1 MPTPVSPDRLE
12 HHLKRIKYDPNK
24 TKFLVDGFRYG
35 FKIKHEGTLTEEEP
49 DNDQSIRDYPQAA
62 KEKID
67 GEVSKGRMMGPF
79 DTPPFEKFHVSPIK
93 LRKKVEL
100 GKFRLI
106 HNLSWPYDETSV
118 NGGIDEKHKEVNY
131 SSVHVAIKM
140 IMKHEKGVVTRKTD
154 IKDAFKLIPV
164 HPDDH
169 WKLGLKL
176 QGKYYYDV
184 TLPMGCGSSCQIFEE
199 FTTALEAIAKHD
211 IDQEMTHYL
220 DDFFFVD
227 PTVARS
233 LENRVKFDEICEDI
247 GIPQAPNKKTDP
259 ATDTEFL
266 GVKLDSKS
274 WTASL
279 PLQKLE
285 AYTQEVEKA
294 LKCKKLKQHELQELV
309 GKLAFASLVVP
320 ARAFLRR
327 LLDRTNSMA
336 NRNSK
341 VKVTVGMREDLAT
354 WLQFLKQYNGTTFF
368 RALEVLPS
376 TYLNM
381 GADASKEGYGA
392 TFGKRWIQER
402 YTGDWRA
409 LFEDKKIGITI
420 LELYPIYALI
430 GVFGHKLRNAT
441 VLFHSDNTGVV
452 EVLNKQTSS
461 SRVAMRIVR
470 PLVLLLIK
478 HNIALRSVHVPGINN
493 VVPDTISRFQET
505 PEFLRQNNMLPHP
518 EEIPHQ
524 FKSSNFKIK
533 QTKTCSKPG
542 AQPPEQYIT
551 HIGKSSKNS

>member
-1 MPTPVSPDRLE
+1 MPTPVDPVRLE
-12 HHLKRIKYDPNK
+12 HHLRRINYDPEK

-35 FKIKHEGTLTEEEP
+35 FKIRHEGSLTEEEP
-49 DNDQSIRDYPQAA
+49 ANDQSITDYPQAA
-62 KEKID
+62 KEKIE

-93 LRKKVEL
+93 LRKKTEP

-118 NGGIDEKHKEVNY
+118 NGGIEEKYKEVNY

-140 IMKHEKGVVTRKTD
+140 IMNHKKGVVTRKTD

-176 QGKYYYDV
+176 NGKYYYDV

-211 IDQEMTHYL
+211 IDQDMTHYL

-227 PTVARS
+227 LTTHRAM
-233 LENRVKFDEICEDI
+233 ENMTKFDGICEDI
-247 GIPQAPNKKTDP
+247 GIPQAPNKKTTP

-266 GVKLDSKS
+266 GIQLDSKN

-285 AYTQEVEKA
+285 LYSLEVEKA
-294 LKCKKLKQHELQELV
+294 IEAKFLKQHELQEIV
-309 GKLAFASLVVP
+309 GKLAFASIVVP

-327 LLDRTNSMA
+327 LLDKTNSMA
-336 NRNSK
+336 NRNSR
-341 VKVTVGMREDLAT
+341 VTVTKGMKEDLAT

-392 TFGKRWIQER
+392 TFGKCWIQER
-402 YTGDWRA
+402 YTGDWRT
-409 LFEDKKIGITI
+409 LFESKEIGITI
-420 LELYPIYALI
+420 LELYPIYVLM
-430 GVFGHKLRNAT
+430 GVFGHKIRNST
-441 VLFHSDNTGVV
+441 ILFHSDNTGVV
-452 EVLNKQTSS
+452 EVINKQTSS
-461 SRVAMRIVR
+461 SKVAMRIVR

-478 HNIALRSVHVPGINN
+478 HNISLRSVHVPGIEN

-505 PEFLRQNNMLPHP
+505 PEFLKQHGMQLHP

-524 FKSSNFKIK
+524 FKSSNFRIRRSR
-533 QTKTCSKPG
+533 TCGKLGVRPLEQCTSHTGPNSKD
-542 AQPPEQYIT
+542 
-551 HIGKSSKNS
+551 S